1 MTYKMTPR
9 GSVRFFD
16 FVQIAIWPKQ
26 PPRTCGIAVPGVRVH
41 PFAKKL
47 NGQKLAH
54 IMMRRR
60 TKNIFSGISGATDS

>member
-1 MTYKMTPR
+1 MTLR

-16 FVQIAIWPKQ
+16 FAQIAIWPKQ
-26 PPRTCGIAVPGVRVH
+26 PLGTCGIAVPGVWVH

-54 IMMRRR
+54 IMMRRT
-60 TKNIFSGISGATDS
+60 TKNIFSGISGAMDS